1 MAGGG
6 GGGGDGDYG
15 LQIAPMLDV
24 MFVLMLF
31 FMVMAG
37 SQTKEGELGVDVPG
51 GAAAQGTPPTP
62 IILKVDARGQ
72 VYFNDLVVDQPSPEG
87 ELATMAQDLPQLRA
101 RLMKAMNQFGSKNP
115 VIIAPADTTRHQRVM
130 DILNACSASKVKN
143 LTFGS

>member
-37 SQTKEGELGVDVPG
+37 SQTKEGELGVDLPG
-51 GAAAQGTPPTP
+51 NAPGAPNPPTP
-62 IILKVDARGQ
+62 IFLKIDARGQ
-72 VYFNDLVVDQPSPEG
+72 VYYNDLPVDGTPGEG
-87 ELATMAQDLPQLRA
+87 ELANAAQDLPGLRA
-101 RLMKAMNQFGSKNP
+101 RLNKAMRQFSSKNP
-115 VIIAPADTTRHQRVM
+115 VIVVPADTTKHQRVM
-130 DILNACSASKVKN
+130 DVLNACSAAKVVN

>member
-37 SQTKEGELGVDVPG
+37 SQTKEGELGVDLPASAPG
-51 GAAAQGTPPTP
+51 VDKPPTP
-62 IILKVDARGQ
+62 VILKIDARGQ
-72 VYFNDLVVDQPSPEG
+72 VYFSDLPVDGPSPEG
-87 ELATMAQDLPQLRA
+87 DLATAAQDLPGLRA
-101 RLMKAMNQFGSKNP
+101 RLSKAIKQFGPKNP
-115 VIIAPADTTRHQRVM
+115 VIIVPADTTKHQRVM
-130 DILNACSASKVKN
+130 DVLNACSASHVIH

>member
-37 SQTKEGELGVDVPG
+37 SQTKEGELGVNLPG
-51 GAAAQGTPPTP
+51 GAPGSDKPPTP
-62 IILKVDARGQ
+62 IILKIDARGQ
-72 VYFNDLVVDQPSPEG
+72 VYFQDMVVDQPSPDG
-87 ELATMAQDLPQLRA
+87 EAANLATDLPQLRA
-101 RLMKAMNQFGSKNP
+101 RLLKAMQQFGSKNP

-130 DILNACSASKVKN
+130 DVLNACAASKVVN
-143 LTFGS
+143 LTFGA